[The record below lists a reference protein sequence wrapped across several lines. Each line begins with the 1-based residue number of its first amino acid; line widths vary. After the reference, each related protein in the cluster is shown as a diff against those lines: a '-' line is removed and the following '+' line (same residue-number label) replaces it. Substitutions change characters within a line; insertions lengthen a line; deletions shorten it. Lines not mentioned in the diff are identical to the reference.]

1 MSEIQLG
8 ALEFK
13 FAEIIW
19 ENEPVTTVQLCNLA
33 AEALN
38 WHKSTTYT
46 VLRRICDKGIF
57 RNENSTITSILNRG
71 EYFTARSRCVV
82 NEEFEG
88 SLPAFIA
95 AFSINEKLTAE
106 QATALRALID
116 ESESKQ

>member
-19 ENEPVTTVQLCNLA
+19 ENEPVTSAKLCKLA

-46 VLRRICDKGIF
+46 VLRRICEKGIF
-57 RNENSTITSILNRG
+57 RNDNGTVTSILNRE
-71 EYFTARSRCVV
+71 EYFTARSKRVV

-95 AFSINEKLTAE
+95 AFAKDEKLTHE
-106 QATALRALID
+106 QAAALRALID
-116 ESESKQ
+116 DCEDK

>member
-13 FAEIIW
+13 FAEIVW
-19 ENEPVTTVQLCNLA
+19 ENEPVNTVTLCKLA
-33 AEALN
+33 AEKLN

-46 VLRRICDKGIF
+46 VLRRICAKGIF
-57 RNENSTITSILNRG
+57 RNDNSTVTSILNRE
-71 EYFTARSRCVV
+71 EYFTSRSRCVV

-95 AFSINEKLTAE
+95 AFTKKEKLTPE
-106 QATALRALID
+106 QAAALRSLVD
-116 ESESKQ
+116 ECEDK

>member
-8 ALEFK
+8 ALEFE

-19 ENEPVTTVQLCNLA
+19 ANEPVTSAQLCKLA

-46 VLRRICDKGIF
+46 VLRRICAKGIF
-57 RNENSTITSILNRG
+57 RNDNSTVTSILKRDD
-71 EYFTARSRCVV
+71 YFTARSRCVV
-82 NEEFEG
+82 NEEFDG

-95 AFSINEKLTAE
+95 AFAKNEKLTAE
-106 QATALRALID
+106 QAEALRVLID
-116 ESESKQ
+116 KSECK

>member
-13 FAEIIW
+13 FSEIVW
-19 ENEPVTTVQLCNLA
+19 EHEPVNTVTLCKLA
-33 AEALN
+33 AEKLN

-46 VLRRICDKGIF
+46 VLRRICEKGIF
-57 RNENSTITSILNRG
+57 RNDNSTVTSILNRE
-71 EYFTARSRCVV
+71 EYFTARSKCVV

-95 AFSINEKLTAE
+95 AFAKDEKLSAE
-106 QATALRALID
+106 QASALRELID
-116 ESESKQ
+116 KCEDK